1 MSNSNNFEENIKNWV
16 KIDNELKTQ
25 NEKVKNLREQRNEV
39 LNDINIYIDTNN
51 LNNATVSISDG
62 KLKFTNNRVVNPL
75 TLKYVQSCL
84 ENFIKD
90 ANSVSKI
97 MDYIKDNREIK
108 NTPDIKRY
116 YDN

>member
-1 MSNSNNFEENIKNWV
+1 MSNQGNFEDNIKNWV
-16 KIDNELKTQ
+16 KIDNELKAY
-25 NEKVKNLREQRNEV
+25 NEKIKNLREKRNNV
-39 LNDINIYIDTNN
+39 LNDINIYIENNN

-62 KLKFTNNRVVNPL
+62 KLKFTNSRVVNPL

-90 ANSVSKI
+90 SNSVNTI
-97 MDYIKDNREIK
+97 MEYIKDNREVK